1 MKTISLIMSILVVLF
16 FAVSCGN
23 DKSKEKSSDEIAENM
38 VEKMIEKSTDG
49 NVDVDIDQTGENAEM
64 TIQGENGESVTV
76 NVNSKEVPKNF
87 PKDIYI
93 VAGDIET
100 SGTVKTGKGEL
111 ITLIILPKGDVQKVG
126 DDISKQMKA
135 KGWTSTMNMN
145 SEENN
150 MYMFSKG
157 DNTATINVTVD
168 GGKTTVSYSVTVNI
182 KE

>member
-1 MKTISLIMSILVVLF
+1 MKTISLILSVMVVLF

-23 DKSKEKSSDEIAENM
+23 DKTKEKSSEEIAENM
-38 VEKMIEKSTDG
+38 VEKMVKNSTDG
-49 NVDVDIDQTGENAEM
+49 NVDVDINENGENAEM

-76 NVNSKEVPKNF
+76 NVNSKEIPENF

-93 VAGDIET
+93 VDGTIET
-100 SGTVKTGKGEL
+100 CGTVKTNKGEL

-145 SEENN
+145 TEESN
-150 MYMFSKG
+150 MYMFMKG
-157 DNTATINVTVD
+157 DNTTTITVGVD
-168 GGKTTVSYSVTVNI
+168 GGKTTVSYSVTVGL
-182 KE
+182 K